1 MLINSDFEINIRSIE
16 EFARVM
22 VPEALDKTMN
32 LSMKETSDTIEITME
47 IDGRKGNFI
56 YANQEDKIDEQKQTM
71 VKILLLKVYEK
82 KYSWG
87 GLMGV
92 RPTKVLRRLLSLGYS
107 YKEAEEMLRNFY
119 IVSDEKIEL
128 LINTVRKEM
137 EFLNREYINL
147 YIGIPFC
154 PTKCK
159 YCSFASYEISGGV
172 GRYYKG
178 FVETLL
184 KEIEMAGKFLKDEG
198 YKIESIYI
206 GGGTPSTLTEDDL
219 EKVLKKINENIDM
232 SYLKEFTFEAG
243 REDSLTE
250 KKLELVKKYGAD
262 RISLNPQTFN
272 ENTLKKVN
280 RNFNRENLI
289 GIDEEIQ
296 KVITFPLTYKD
307 IDEIAIE
314 NKTYLLNFDEV
325 NTKVEMLYYSTLLL
339 ENNVLSKEH
348 RSFLLKGDII
358 NFTGVYKKKYDYIE
372 NCMGRI
378 IQAIGRCNR
387 TKLRNKKRNI
397 YMDEDSFDVAKKFEE
412 RNRLF
417 IEDINFILSEAK
429 RIAVEEKSVDS
440 IVKDIISQNY
450 KIEKSVEE
458 NFLEKISDYNN
469 KLRFSND
476 NIQKENYY
484 KEFYELVKKYNSFRK
499 FILKNPTRER
509 TLIKNPAYFSIGE
522 KLSGYN
528 VIRNDWNSIKN
539 ISFDSVYN
547 NVSFNDSRIK
557 EISEIPLLK
566 NFCSENIGT
575 FVENEEIILPYIY
588 QAIFKGMLG
597 EVIIKEIFR
606 MYRIKLKDIDF
617 MIKRGIFEKFD
628 DITENGIY
636 IDYKNYNLDKID
648 SRDFFNEIIEDSVLR
663 KEELINSKNKLFIIN
678 LIAEKGDSK
687 ALYCYKIS
695 DLFNDINK
703 ICDYNESEVV
713 IINGVLRYK
722 DNKSILEINE
732 NLLRKLQ
739 KILGGND
746 E

>member
-32 LSMKETSDTIEITME
+32 LSMKETSNTIEITME

-280 RNFNRENLI
+280 RNFNRENFDRYFRIAKEMNFIINMDLI
-289 GIDEEIQ
+289 IGLPDENTEDVLYTLNELE
-296 KVITFPLTYKD
+296 KYD
-307 IDEIAIE
+307 IE
-314 NKTYLLNFDEV
+314 NLTIHSLAFKRASKLFKEDKNRKELDREIIEKRIKELIEKKQMKPYYMYRQKNIMEWGENVGYAKEGKESVFNIEMIEENQSTMGLGGGAI
-325 NTKVEMLYYSTLLL
+325 TKIVVEET
-339 ENNVLSKEH
+339 EF
-348 RSFLLKGDII
+348 R
-358 NFTGVYKKKYDYIE
+358 DYIE
-372 NCMGRI
+372 RI
-378 IQAIGRCNR
+378 INP
-387 TKLRNKKRNI
+387 
-397 YMDEDSFDVAKKFEE
+397 
-412 RNRLF
+412 
-417 IEDINFILSEAK
+417 
-429 RIAVEEKSVDS
+429 
-440 IVKDIISQNY
+440 KD
-450 KIEKSVEE
+450 
-458 NFLEKISDYNN
+458 
-469 KLRFSND
+469 
-476 NIQKENYY
+476 
-484 KEFYELVKKYNSFRK
+484 
-499 FILKNPTRER
+499 
-509 TLIKNPAYFSIGE
+509 PALY
-522 KLSGYN
+522 
-528 VIRNDWNSIKN
+528 
-539 ISFDSVYN
+539 
-547 NVSFNDSRIK
+547 IK
-557 EISEIPLLK
+557 E
-566 NFCSENIGT
+566 
-575 FVENEEIILPYIY
+575 
-588 QAIFKGMLG
+588 M
-597 EVIIKEIFR
+597 KER
-606 MYRIKLKDIDF
+606 M
-617 MIKRGIFEKFD
+617 E
-628 DITENGIY
+628 
-636 IDYKNYNLDKID
+636 
-648 SRDFFNEIIEDSVLR
+648 
-663 KEELINSKNKLFIIN
+663 SKYKLFK
-678 LIAEKGDSK
+678 KG
-687 ALYCYKIS
+687 
-695 DLFNDINK
+695 
-703 ICDYNESEVV
+703 
-713 IINGVLRYK
+713 
-722 DNKSILEINE
+722 EI
-732 NLLRKLQ
+732 
-739 KILGGND
+739 
-746 E
+746 

>member
-32 LSMKETSDTIEITME
+32 LSMKETSNTIEITME

-206 GGGTPSTLTEDDL
+206 GGGTPSTLPEDDL

-280 RNFNRENLI
+280 RNFNRENFDRYFRIAKEMNFIINMDLI
-289 GIDEEIQ
+289 IGLPDENTEDVLYTLNELE
-296 KVITFPLTYKD
+296 KYD
-307 IDEIAIE
+307 IE
-314 NKTYLLNFDEV
+314 NLTIHSLAFKRASKLFKEDKNRKELDREIIEKRIKELIEKKQMKPYYMYRQKNIMEWGENVGYAKEGKESVFNIEMIEENQSTMGLGGGAI
-325 NTKVEMLYYSTLLL
+325 TKIVVEET
-339 ENNVLSKEH
+339 EF
-348 RSFLLKGDII
+348 R
-358 NFTGVYKKKYDYIE
+358 DYIE
-372 NCMGRI
+372 RI
-378 IQAIGRCNR
+378 INP
-387 TKLRNKKRNI
+387 
-397 YMDEDSFDVAKKFEE
+397 
-412 RNRLF
+412 
-417 IEDINFILSEAK
+417 
-429 RIAVEEKSVDS
+429 
-440 IVKDIISQNY
+440 KD
-450 KIEKSVEE
+450 
-458 NFLEKISDYNN
+458 
-469 KLRFSND
+469 
-476 NIQKENYY
+476 
-484 KEFYELVKKYNSFRK
+484 
-499 FILKNPTRER
+499 
-509 TLIKNPAYFSIGE
+509 PALY
-522 KLSGYN
+522 
-528 VIRNDWNSIKN
+528 
-539 ISFDSVYN
+539 
-547 NVSFNDSRIK
+547 IK
-557 EISEIPLLK
+557 E
-566 NFCSENIGT
+566 
-575 FVENEEIILPYIY
+575 
-588 QAIFKGMLG
+588 M
-597 EVIIKEIFR
+597 KER
-606 MYRIKLKDIDF
+606 M
-617 MIKRGIFEKFD
+617 E
-628 DITENGIY
+628 
-636 IDYKNYNLDKID
+636 
-648 SRDFFNEIIEDSVLR
+648 
-663 KEELINSKNKLFIIN
+663 SKYKLFK
-678 LIAEKGDSK
+678 KG
-687 ALYCYKIS
+687 
-695 DLFNDINK
+695 
-703 ICDYNESEVV
+703 
-713 IINGVLRYK
+713 
-722 DNKSILEINE
+722 EI
-732 NLLRKLQ
+732 
-739 KILGGND
+739 
-746 E
+746 

>member
-206 GGGTPSTLTEDDL
+206 GGGTPSTLPEDDL

-280 RNFNRENLI
+280 RNFNRENFDRYFRIAKEMNFIINMDLI
-289 GIDEEIQ
+289 IGLPDENTEDVLYTLNELE
-296 KVITFPLTYKD
+296 KYD
-307 IDEIAIE
+307 IE
-314 NKTYLLNFDEV
+314 NLTIHSLAFKRASKLFKEDKNRKELDREIIKELIEKKQMKPYYMYRQKNIMEWGENVGYAKEGKESVFNIEMIEENQSTMGLGGGAI
-325 NTKVEMLYYSTLLL
+325 TKIVVEET
-339 ENNVLSKEH
+339 EF
-348 RSFLLKGDII
+348 R
-358 NFTGVYKKKYDYIE
+358 DYIE
-372 NCMGRI
+372 RI
-378 IQAIGRCNR
+378 INP
-387 TKLRNKKRNI
+387 
-397 YMDEDSFDVAKKFEE
+397 
-412 RNRLF
+412 
-417 IEDINFILSEAK
+417 
-429 RIAVEEKSVDS
+429 
-440 IVKDIISQNY
+440 KD
-450 KIEKSVEE
+450 
-458 NFLEKISDYNN
+458 
-469 KLRFSND
+469 
-476 NIQKENYY
+476 
-484 KEFYELVKKYNSFRK
+484 
-499 FILKNPTRER
+499 
-509 TLIKNPAYFSIGE
+509 PALY
-522 KLSGYN
+522 
-528 VIRNDWNSIKN
+528 
-539 ISFDSVYN
+539 
-547 NVSFNDSRIK
+547 IK
-557 EISEIPLLK
+557 E
-566 NFCSENIGT
+566 
-575 FVENEEIILPYIY
+575 
-588 QAIFKGMLG
+588 M
-597 EVIIKEIFR
+597 KER
-606 MYRIKLKDIDF
+606 M
-617 MIKRGIFEKFD
+617 E
-628 DITENGIY
+628 
-636 IDYKNYNLDKID
+636 
-648 SRDFFNEIIEDSVLR
+648 
-663 KEELINSKNKLFIIN
+663 SKYKLFK
-678 LIAEKGDSK
+678 KG
-687 ALYCYKIS
+687 
-695 DLFNDINK
+695 
-703 ICDYNESEVV
+703 
-713 IINGVLRYK
+713 
-722 DNKSILEINE
+722 EI
-732 NLLRKLQ
+732 
-739 KILGGND
+739 
-746 E
+746 